1 MNCLDKKKQFEGPPR
16 QTRNQKCNVF
26 NDSDP
31 ETPRVKIIVQVR
43 YASLKLP
50 PRRATSAI

>member
-16 QTRNQKCNVF
+16 QARNQKCNVF

-50 PRRATSAI
+50 PRRAPSAI